1 MTRGVEI
8 SKAKAY
14 FKFLINGINFYAQPG
29 KRDPI
34 GALIHQ
40 GKTFKFNT
48 ITISFH
54 LDP

>member
-8 SKAKAY
+8 SKFGN